1 MTCCE
6 GIVQATAQ
14 HEHWQNGEQRSLCS
28 GCDGSLCSDGGIP
41 DGVVAVCSFAI
52 AKQSESLHGMQLK
65 TKTIIANMKDRN
77 FNEAKLTVLVVKQ
90 SQFYQKAEIIQHW
103 IIFD

>member
-1 MTCCE
+1 
-6 GIVQATAQ
+6 
-14 HEHWQNGEQRSLCS
+14 
-28 GCDGSLCSDGGIP
+28 
-41 DGVVAVCSFAI
+41 
-52 AKQSESLHGMQLK
+52 
-65 TKTIIANMKDRN
+65 MKDRN